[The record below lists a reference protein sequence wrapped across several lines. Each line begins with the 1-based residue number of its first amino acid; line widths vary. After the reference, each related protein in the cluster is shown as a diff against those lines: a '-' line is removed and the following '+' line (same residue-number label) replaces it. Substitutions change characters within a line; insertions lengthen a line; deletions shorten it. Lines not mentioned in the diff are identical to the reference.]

1 MSGPQR
7 RLLIVEDDIG
17 LQNQLRWSFDDY
29 DVAFA
34 GDQSTALDLLRHHE
48 PAVVLQDL
56 GLPPDAAG
64 TTEGFATITNIL
76 QHAPYTKVIVVTGN
90 GDRDNAVK
98 SIGCGAY
105 DFCSKPLDLAVLRL
119 IVERAF
125 RVHELE
131 AENRALKRQAAAPL
145 EGIIGSSEVM
155 RDACRLVEKVSPSNA
170 TVLLLGE
177 TGTGKELLARA
188 VHRLSARRDGPFV
201 AINCAAIPESLLEA
215 ELFGYEK
222 GAYTGAYKQTK
233 GKIELATNGS
243 LLLDEIGDMPV
254 ALQAKLLRFFE
265 ERVVER
271 VGGREMIPVDVRIIC
286 ATHQDLRALIRE
298 GRFREDLFYRVSEVS
313 ILVPPLRD
321 RSGDAV
327 LLARHFLEQA
337 ASRHGRNIRG
347 FTDKALKAIE
357 AYPWRGNV
365 RELENVVNSAVI
377 MADRKQIGLE
387 ELHLGANGGGTLSL
401 HEVRAAAE
409 KRAIESAMAQVSGN
423 LTRVADL
430 LGISRPTLYDLLDK
444 YGLKK
449 PSMHTDSTR
458 ATGQT

>member
-1 MSGPQR
+1 MSEPRR
-7 RLLIVEDDIG
+7 RLLIVEDDVG
-17 LQNQLRWSFDDY
+17 LQRQLRWSFEDY
-29 DVAFA
+29 AVAMA
-34 GDQSTALDLLRHHE
+34 GDRPTALDLLRSHE

-64 TTEGFATITNIL
+64 TTEGFATITDTL
-76 QHAPYTKVIVVTGN
+76 QQAPNTKIIVVTGN

-105 DFCSKPLDLAVLRL
+105 DFCSKPLDLDVLRL

-131 AENRALKRQAAAPL
+131 AENHKLKSQSVATL

-177 TGTGKELLARA
+177 TGTGKELFARA
-188 VHRLSARRDGPFV
+188 VHRLSTRRDGPFV
-201 AINCAAIPESLLEA
+201 AINCAAIPEPLLEA

-222 GAYTGAYKQTK
+222 GAYTGAHKQTK
-233 GKIELATNGS
+233 GKIELATGGS
-243 LLLDEIGDMPV
+243 LLLDEIGDMPL
-254 ALQAKLLRFFE
+254 ALQAKLLRFFQ

-271 VGGREMIPVDVRIIC
+271 IGGRELIPVDVRVIC
-286 ATHQDLRALIRE
+286 ATHQDLQAMIRA

-313 ILVPPLRD
+313 ILLPPLRD
-321 RSGDAV
+321 RIGDAV
-327 LLARHFLEQA
+327 LLARYFLEQA
-337 ASRHGRNIRG
+337 ASRHGRKIHG
-347 FTDKALKAIE
+347 FTVKALKAIE
-357 AYPWRGNV
+357 AYPWHGNV
-365 RELENVVNSAVI
+365 RELENAVNSAVI
-377 MADRKQIGLE
+377 MADRKQIGVE
-387 ELHLGANGGGTLSL
+387 ELHLGAISGGDALDL
-401 HEVRAAAE
+401 HAVRAAAE
-409 KRAIESAMAQVSGN
+409 KRAIERAMSQAGSN
-423 LTRVADL
+423 LTRVAGL

-449 PSMHTDSTR
+449 TAD
-458 ATGQT
+458 AD